1 MGDIEWWLAGL
12 TVLARDVATYRGVG
26 HAVLSGE
33 GEDVRG
39 ARDAAGGAG
48 AAVTHRELVEVKPEL
63 TDSLTESLDKINTGA
78 AAPV

>member
-1 MGDIEWWLAGL
+1 M
-12 TVLARDVATYRGVG
+12 LARDVATYRGVG
-26 HAVLSGE
+26 HAVLGGE

-39 ARDAAGGAG
+39 ACDAAGGAG

-78 AAPV
+78 AATV